1 VAERPDR
8 MSALLELVRW
18 QGRGFRADY
27 AVGRGLLDA
36 CYSARDVGVPDEF
49 ISAALCVLEVASQRI
64 GASSAVVRA
73 DFSDLF
79 NLQVEMES
87 SNRKGLDQVRKRLE
101 DIKIEPKDVL
111 LLGDLGMLLGLYQSL
126 GAFRAQAWAVGIPG
140 LSNTVKDSVTEQSV
154 MALPFEV
161 RFGWLGAL
169 EDRLDVQSRL
179 MQVGDAAWRVP
190 SRELLVVLLA
200 ARVGEPQVNPSSGSW
215 AHLAVALKAMRDEFW
230 VDEALRL
237 AGELQLA
244 ERVHRGLAIVCNIFP
259 ELGSIIPSSSL
270 DIPVWERVALRVAA
284 TKLLKTA
291 TEEHAQQELRSDEG

>member
-1 VAERPDR
+1 MAERLDR
-8 MSALLELVRW
+8 VSALLELIRW

-27 AVGRGLLDA
+27 AVGQGLLDA
-36 CYSARDVGVPDEF
+36 CYSALDVGVPDEF
-49 ISAALCVLEVASQRI
+49 ISAALCVLEASSHRM

-79 NLQVEMES
+79 NLQEEMES
-87 SNRKGLDQVRKRLE
+87 SNRRGLDQIRTRLE
-101 DIKIEPKDVL
+101 DVKIEPNNVL
-111 LLGDLGMLLGLYQSL
+111 LLGDLGVLLGLYQSL
-126 GAFRAQAWAVGIPG
+126 DAFRAQTWAVGIPG

-169 EDRLDVQSRL
+169 EDRIEVQSRL
-179 MQVGDAAWRVP
+179 VQVGDSAWRVP

-200 ARVGEPQVNPSSGSW
+200 ARVGEPQVNPASGSW
-215 AHLAVALKAMRDEFW
+215 AHLAVALKAMRDEFCL
-230 VDEALRL
+230 DEALRL

-244 ERVHRGLAIVCNIFP
+244 ERVHRGLAIVCIIFP
-259 ELGSIIPSSSL
+259 ELASIIPSSSL

-291 TEEHAQQELRSDEG
+291 TEEDSRQER